1 MATNIQFNLINS
13 IRVFIVRVT
22 ARYPWLYQTM
32 LPKSGI
38 RDKLGFS
45 KRTNQ
50 HGRCLKN
57 DVVSLKESMV
67 PVKQKHGL
75 LKQVMIALLV
85 TAVSLSS
92 TAQTGRVN
100 LPELGNSASDVL
112 SASEERKYAESLV
125 RQMRAYEL
133 LVEDPL
139 ISDFFSD
146 MGFNLASRSDQPEA
160 AFTFLVLDQPVINA
174 FAAPGGVIAL
184 HSGLILLA
192 DTQDEVAGVL
202 SHEIAHIT
210 QLHMYRAFEKGKTMN
225 ILAMLAMMGLILASG
240 GDSDVVTGAIVGSQ
254 AAAAQAQINF
264 TRHNEVEADRVG
276 IRTLAASGYDPQG
289 MADFFSKMGQTSRV
303 NGEGPPEFL
312 RTHPVSVNR
321 IAEAESRIQMM
332 PPVEADEGRQ
342 FYIVQARLRAL
353 LEEDVNKA
361 IKHFNAELEKP
372 LSDARKN
379 GNLYGLAIAQQR
391 NAEYDKAEAVLSSLL
406 EDEPYRL
413 AFQLQ
418 MANLQLARG
427 HHDQA
432 IKSYADLYHSFPGNQ
447 AIALEYGKAL
457 LDQNDPELAETASVV
472 LRQQLVTR
480 KNDPALYALYAQA
493 ANLAGDE
500 IRSTEAIAESYYQRG
515 GTEEAITQL
524 ESLEKRPD
532 LDYYQRARVSARLM
546 ELRIEEAEEDR

>member
-1 MATNIQFNLINS
+1 
-13 IRVFIVRVT
+13 
-22 ARYPWLYQTM
+22 
-32 LPKSGI
+32 
-38 RDKLGFS
+38 
-45 KRTNQ
+45 
-50 HGRCLKN
+50 
-57 DVVSLKESMV
+57 MV

-75 LKQVMIALLV
+75 LKQFLVAVLIA
-85 TAVSLSS
+85 AVSLTSV
-92 TAQTGRVN
+92 AQTGRID

-112 SASEERKYAESLV
+112 SNKEEREYAEGLV

-139 ISDFFSD
+139 IADFFSD

-160 AFTFLVLDQPVINA
+160 AFTFVVLDQHVINA

-192 DTQDEVAGVL
+192 ETQDEVAGVL

-225 ILAMLAMMGLILASG
+225 IIAMLAMMGLILASG
-240 GDSDVVTGAIVGSQ
+240 GDGDVITGAVLGTQ

-276 IRTLAASGYDPQG
+276 IRTLAAAGYDPQG
-289 MADFFSKMGQTSRV
+289 MADFFGKMNQTVRA

-312 RTHPVSVNR
+312 RTHPMSVNR
-321 IAEAESRIQMM
+321 IAEAESRIQNM

-353 LEEDVNKA
+353 LEKDVNKA
-361 IKHFNAELEKP
+361 IEYFTTELDKP
-372 LSDARKN
+372 LTDARKN
-379 GNLYGLAIAQQR
+379 GNLYGLAIARQR
-391 NAEYDKAEAVLSSLL
+391 NAEYDKAEAILSDLL
-406 EDEPYRL
+406 ESEPSRL

-418 MANLQLARG
+418 MANLHLARG
-427 HHDQA
+427 RHDQA
-432 IKSYADLYHSFPGNQ
+432 IKAFADLYHNFPGNQ

-457 LDQNDPELAETASVV
+457 LDQNDPELAEIASKV
-472 LRQQLVTR
+472 LRQQLVSR

-493 ANLAGDE
+493 ANLAGDDV
-500 IRSTEAIAESYYQRG
+500 RSIEAIAESYYQRG

-546 ELRIEEAEEDR
+546 ELRIEVTEENS